1 LATLITGYGAGN
13 NGYGGSGAIIRGNF
27 TFPKNFKLTMQI
39 GQMGKHRD
47 AGNGGTFVID
57 HANSKKIVIAGGA
70 GGGIGKYS
78 NARTDKFGNR
88 LG

>member
-1 LATLITGYGAGN
+1 
-13 NGYGGSGAIIRGNF
+13 
-27 TFPKNFKLTMQI
+27 MQI

-78 NARTDKFGNR
+78 NARTDKVGNR